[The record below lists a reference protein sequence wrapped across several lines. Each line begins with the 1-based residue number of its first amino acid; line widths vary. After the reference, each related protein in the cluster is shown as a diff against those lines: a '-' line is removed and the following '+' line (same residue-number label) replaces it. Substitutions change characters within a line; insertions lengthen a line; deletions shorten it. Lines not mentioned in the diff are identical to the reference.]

1 MNLNE
6 DITTVLIIDD
16 SSLIIKTVTRMLL
29 NYKGRNIVTL
39 SALSGKKGL
48 SLLQT
53 QDVDLVLLDYE
64 MPEMNGMQVLSKIRE
79 NDNDTPVI
87 VMTAEVKEEYET
99 QAFANGATDF
109 IHKPFSEAVI
119 TARIERHLG
128 YSFMKKQMLKE
139 IEHQSALAEQRLKS
153 NFQILDETIKAMAK
167 TIDKKDNYT
176 KGHSER
182 VARYSRFLAK
192 LCGIT
197 DENELNNIYYAGLL
211 HDIGKIGI
219 PATII
224 RKDTKLTDEEYAR
237 IKQHPRI
244 GYDILKTVKSN
255 PLLSVGAYYH
265 HEHYDGSGYPLGLKG
280 EDIPFVARIICVA
293 DTYDAMTSKRSYRD
307 CLPQEVVKNQLQ
319 KGLGTQFDPY
329 ICKTMLSLIDM
340 DVNYQMKQLDT
351 DNYEDDE
358 LCDDE

>member
-1 MNLNE
+1 MNRNE

-16 SSLIIKTVTRMLL
+16 SPLIIKTVTRMML
-29 NYKGRNIVTL
+29 NNRRRSIVCL
-39 SALSGKKGL
+39 SALSGEKGL
-48 SLLQT
+48 SLFDT

-64 MPEMNGMQVLSKIRE
+64 MPNMNGMQVLATIRE
-79 NDNDTPVI
+79 KDEDTPVI

-99 QAFANGATDF
+99 IAFTTGATDF

-119 TARIERHLG
+119 LARIERHLS
-128 YSFMKKQMLKE
+128 YSNMQKQMRKE
-139 IEHQSALAEQRLKS
+139 IEHQRALAEKHLQQ
-153 NFQILDETIKAMAK
+153 NFEILDETIKAMAK
-167 TIDKKDNYT
+167 TIDKKDTYT

-192 LCGIT
+192 CLGVS

-237 IKQHPRI
+237 IKKHPAI
-244 GYDILKTVKSN
+244 GYEILKNVKSN
-255 PLLSVGAYYH
+255 PLLGLGAYYH
-265 HEHYDGSGYPLGLKG
+265 HEHYDGSGYPQGVKG

-307 CLPQEVVKNQLQ
+307 CLPQEVVKKQLTD
-319 KGLGTQFDPY
+319 GLGTQFDPI
-329 ICKTMLSLIDM
+329 ICKTMLTLIDM
-340 DVNYQMKQLDT
+340 DVNYLMKQLDT
-351 DNYEDDE
+351 DDYDDDDE
-358 LCDDE
+358 K